1 LKVTYSI
8 RYRNPRPDGA
18 AGLAIAFD
26 ESQVEVIK
34 SRLAS
39 DGCTMIEVAPLL
51 HEPPP
56 RPPAR
61 H

>member
-8 RYRNPRPDGA
+8 RYRNPQYGA
-18 AGLAIAFD
+18 SLAIAFD

>member
-1 LKVTYSI
+1 MTYSI
-8 RYRNPRPDGA
+8 RYRNPRHEGV

-34 SRLAS
+34 SRLAR
-39 DGCTMIEVAPLL
+39 DGCTSIAISPLL

-56 RPPAR
+56 RPPVR

>member
-8 RYRNPRPDGA
+8 RYRTPRHDGA
-18 AGLAIAFD
+18 NGLAIAFD

-34 SRLAS
+34 SRLTC
-39 DGCTMIEVAPLL
+39 DGCTIVEVAALL
-51 HEPPP
+51 REAPP
-56 RPPAR
+56 RPPVR

>member
-1 LKVTYSI
+1 V
-8 RYRNPRPDGA
+8 

-34 SRLAS
+34 SRLAR
-39 DGCTMIEVAPLL
+39 DGGTSIEISPLL

-56 RPPAR
+56 RPPVR